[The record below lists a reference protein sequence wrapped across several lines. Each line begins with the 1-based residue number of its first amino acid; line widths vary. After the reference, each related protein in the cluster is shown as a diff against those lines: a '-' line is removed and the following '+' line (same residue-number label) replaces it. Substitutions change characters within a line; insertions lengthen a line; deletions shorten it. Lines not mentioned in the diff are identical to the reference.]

1 VVVAAAAQ
9 AVAALVDVA
18 AVLTLD
24 HLPQLAAGV
33 VQTGTAVDS
42 QVVQEAA
49 EHNQAT
55 LQEQAI
61 LPQ

>member
-9 AVAALVDVA
+9 AVAAQQDVA

-24 HLPQLAAGV
+24 HLPQLAVGV
-33 VQTGTAVDS
+33 VQTGTVADS
-42 QVVQEAA
+42 QVVQEVA

-61 LPQ
+61 HRQ